1 MKKPS
6 IKDVAN
12 EAGVSATTVSRY
24 LNNRGYISEY
34 TKERIVKAMKVL
46 RYYPNEVARSL
57 FTNQSNF
64 IGIIFPT
71 TNNPFFGELIFHI
84 EDELYKRGKRV
95 LLCNSINEIEVE
107 KDFLNMLRSKIVDGI
122 IVGSHNEVIADYQIP
137 DLPIVA
143 VDKQAGHD
151 IPNISCDNYAGG
163 MLAVEELV
171 NKKCEHI
178 IFLSGAEEHSKDMN
192 LRECAYI
199 EKMKSLGKEVLIE
212 QIPFS
217 NSLDEK
223 REKLHAIFEK
233 HSKIDGVI
241 AGDDMMAA
249 VVLTVVKA
257 KGMRIPEDVK
267 LVGFDGAKT
276 TLSLLPELTTIQQPI
291 AEIAKQAVELLMLEI
306 ESGKRIPKEVR
317 LPVKLIK
324 GITT

>member
-34 TKERIVKAMKVL
+34 TKEKIVQAMEKL

-57 FTNQSNF
+57 FTNQSNL
-64 IGIIFPT
+64 IGVIFPT

-84 EDELYKRGKRV
+84 EDELYKKGKRV

-107 KDFLNMLRSKIVDGI
+107 KDFLDMLRSKIVDGI

-178 IFLSGAEEHSKDMN
+178 IYLSGAEEHSKEMN
-192 LRECAYI
+192 PREIAYK
-199 EKMKSLGKEVLIE
+199 EKMKSLNREVMIE
-212 QIPFS
+212 IIPFS
-217 NSLDEK
+217 NSIDEK

-233 HSKIDGVI
+233 YSKIDGII

-249 VVLTVVKA
+249 VVLNVVKA
-257 KGMRIPEDVK
+257 KGMRIPEEVK

-306 ESGKRIPKEVR
+306 ESGKRIPQEVR
-317 LPVKLIK
+317 LPVKLIQGK
-324 GITT
+324 TT